1 MASISS
7 SSAPKY
13 PYPSEVNVGDF
24 VYIKLSQTNYIMWSK
39 LMVNYIKKEGLYGF
53 IDGTLQAPSMD
64 TSLSDFE
71 DWKKS
76 DSLVKGWI
84 LSTLED
90 DVLRHVAYFK
100 TAEQVWSV
108 LKKMF
113 GHPFIDFPETELN
126 DEAGKNLS
134 RYLPLHKAALS
145 GDWEKAKSFIEREE
159 PQAFRAIITGFSETA
174 LIVSARSVQ
183 RNYFSKKLVELM
195 SPEDLAIKGRLGLTA
210 LHVAAAVGNA
220 ELTKLLVDKNPDL
233 PNIRD
238 NADFLALHLAAGN
251 VQRNTVTYLLTVTK
265 EDVEPKPFED
275 KSGVDLIH
283 FLLLSDFYDIA
294 LSLLHRFPKLASG
307 DPCPLLALAVN
318 RSAFPSGARIK
329 FWQRFIGHLPQVK
342 LISDKTLIY
351 HQAVDLVK
359 YICLE
364 VLKLDLPKAITSIG
378 LPLRIATQLGT
389 HEVVEEILEI
399 FPSAIFLRSNK
410 NESVFHLAI
419 LYRQA
424 KVYNLVYQ
432 FEDCTHMVLVTP
444 DILMNNGLHC
454 AARVEDH
461 QRLNLRATAP
471 GAALQMQRELQ
482 WFKEVEKFMLPRD
495 KQQKNTEGRTPG
507 MVFTETHA
515 ELIKEGE
522 QWMKDKANSCMF
534 VAALIAAVV
543 FAAAITVPGGNNQ
556 DNGLPIFSIQNAFGI
571 FAISDALCL
580 FCSVSSILMFL
591 SILTSRYAADDF
603 LFALPNRLI
612 IGLATLFFAI
622 VSMIIAFC
630 SSFYLVFG
638 NNKDWILIPLICVAC
653 LSIILFVSLQFK
665 LLFIMIKSTYF
676 PGLFGRQSDR
686 IFF

>member
-1 MASISS
+1 
-7 SSAPKY
+7 
-13 PYPSEVNVGDF
+13 
-24 VYIKLSQTNYIMWSK
+24 
-39 LMVNYIKKEGLYGF
+39 
-53 IDGTLQAPSMD
+53 MD
-64 TSLSDFE
+64 ISLSDFE

-108 LKKMF
+108 LKKLF
-113 GHPFIDFPETELN
+113 GHPFIDIPETELN

-220 ELTKLLVDKNPDL
+220 ELSKLLVDKNPDL

-238 NADFLALHLAAGN
+238 NADFLALHLAAIN
-251 VQRNTVTYLLTVTK
+251 VQRNTVTYLLT
-265 EDVEPKPFED
+265 
-275 KSGVDLIH
+275 
-283 FLLLSDFYDIA
+283 YIA
-294 LSLLHRFPKLASG
+294 VSLLHRFPKLAWG

-329 FWQRFIGHLPQVK
+329 FWQRFIGPLMQTLHPGLRKFFEILVPQVK
-342 LISDKTLIY
+342 LIGDKRLIY

-359 YICLE
+359 FICLE
-364 VLKLDLPKAITSIG
+364 VLKLDIPKAITSIG

-389 HEVVEEILEI
+389 HEVVEAILEI
-399 FPSAIFLRSNK
+399 FPGAIFLKSEK

-424 KVYNLVYQ
+424 NVYNLVYQ
-432 FEDCTHMVLVTP
+432 VEDSTHMVLATP

-461 QRLNLRATAP
+461 QRLNLMATAT

-482 WFKEVEKFMLPRD
+482 WFKEVEKFMLPQD

-507 MVFTETHA
+507 MVFIETHA
-515 ELIKEGE
+515 ELIKKGE
-522 QWMKDKANSCMF
+522 
-534 VAALIAAVV
+534 
-543 FAAAITVPGGNNQ
+543 
-556 DNGLPIFSIQNAFGI
+556 
-571 FAISDALCL
+571 
-580 FCSVSSILMFL
+580 
-591 SILTSRYAADDF
+591 
-603 LFALPNRLI
+603 
-612 IGLATLFFAI
+612 I
-622 VSMIIAFC
+622 V
-630 SSFYLVFG
+630 
-638 NNKDWILIPLICVAC
+638 DE
-653 LSIILFVSLQFK
+653 
-665 LLFIMIKSTYF
+665 
-676 PGLFGRQSDR
+676 R
-686 IFF
+686 